1 MVLIKILISICLF
14 AKNDIIKNVVRVY
27 IMAPVIHTCS
37 AKCPPGHVC
46 VCKKKRRK
54 KKKTVSKG
62 VVAGAAV
69 KVAGV
74 QRAVPTQLLLERQS
88 VDRLIK
94 NAKTAGLEVNQG
106 AYDNYMEDYN
116 RRATAARYGIPSV
129 SQMAGVRARRAL
141 SSMIQPRGHA
151 PARERSQ
158 TLNADPEVMAA
169 AAEARV
175 GPREE
180 AKQTEEEKAAPS
192 SIAARMEN
200 VKQMSAELKKSL
212 NESIAEAKDIVSSMG
227 SDSKLQPFDR
237 EASARRRAGQVAE
250 GDVVQ
255 TPQRETPAAPTTP
268 PVTATKES
276 VSDLM
281 EDL

>member
-1 MVLIKILISICLF
+1 
-14 AKNDIIKNVVRVY
+14 
-27 IMAPVIHTCS
+27 MAPVIHKCS
-37 AKCPPGHVC
+37 GKCPPGHVC

-74 QRAVPTQLLLERQS
+74 QRAVPTQLLLERNS

-94 NAKTAGLEVNQG
+94 NASTAGLEVNQA

-129 SQMAGVRARRAL
+129 SQMAGVRAKRAL
-141 SSMIQPRGHA
+141 SSMVRPRGHA

-175 GPREE
+175 GPQEE

-192 SIAARMEN
+192 SIASRMEN
-200 VKQMSAELKKSL
+200 VKKMTAELEQTVADSV
-212 NESIAEAKDIVSSMG
+212 AEAKSVLSSMG
-227 SDSKLQPFDR
+227 PDSKVQPFDR
-237 EASARRRAGQVAE
+237 EAAARRRAGQVAE
-250 GDVVQ
+250 GEVVQ
-255 TPQRETPAAPTTP
+255 TPQRETPVAPSTP

-276 VSDLM
+276 VSELM
-281 EDL
+281 KEL